1 MALSPIPEW
10 RSHVHSSPEHT
21 DDLTNDRIVQEQI
34 VERVST
40 SIGPKV
46 SSCPRWRGCYR
57 SAVHDEV
64 SSAGTRRVGRQF
76 THRRTALA
84 IAVALAPISACSD
97 AGNAAQTSFEPLD
110 DGILRVATALPAP
123 GFWDGSEP
131 SSVDGGFEWEL
142 AQMLAERFGLQLDV
156 VAVPFA
162 QLDAGDLGGADLAIA
177 QITATAER
185 DERVDFSIGY
195 YDTAIGVLAGNG
207 ASIADLREARDLR
220 WAVVEGS
227 TEQDFLDEVVMPSIP
242 PLVVA
247 DETEASAAVAEG
259 RVDAGLADLA
269 TGLVIAGE
277 SPELELVAQF
287 VTRQSYAVALPA
299 ANPETT
305 ANRDAVDT
313 ALRALA
319 ADGTL
324 DDLAER
330 WLEPRFE
337 RSPDG
342 VPVII
347 ARTPRSTP

>member
-1 MALSPIPEW
+1 M
-10 RSHVHSSPEHT
+10 SS
-21 DDLTNDRIVQEQI
+21 
-34 VERVST
+34 
-40 SIGPKV
+40 GPGL
-46 SSCPRWRGCYR
+46 RGCYR
-57 SAVHDEV
+57 SAVRDQV
-64 SSAGTRRVGRQF
+64 SNAGNHRVRRRF
-76 THRRTALA
+76 TQRRTLLA
-84 IAVALAPISACSD
+84 IALVLAPMSACSD
-97 AGNAAQTSFEPLD
+97 AGDAARTSFLPLD
-110 DGILRVATALPAP
+110 EGILRVATALPAP

-131 SSVDGGFEWEL
+131 DSVDGGFEWEL
-142 AQMLAERFGLQLDV
+142 AQLLAERFDLELEV
-156 VAVPFA
+156 IAVPFA

-207 ASIADLREARDLR
+207 ASIPDLRETRSLR
-220 WAVVEGS
+220 WVVVDGT
-227 TEQDFLDEVVMPSIP
+227 TEQDFLDEVVMPSAP

-247 DETEASAAVAEG
+247 DETEAARAIAEG

-277 SPELELVAQF
+277 SPALEVVAQF

-299 ANPETT
+299 AGATRT

-313 ALRALA
+313 ALRTLT